1 MQLIIR
7 ELGGWEFHGRKMR
20 VSWQESG
27 SFMAGKWEKHGR
39 KVGETRLGTQ
49 TEINNNENVKV
60 FHITTE
66 IRGGSEGRQAMTM
79 MTDDSVIGGNGWN
92 RE

>member
-7 ELGGWEFHGRKMR
+7 ELGGREKGLRKVG

-27 SFMAGKWEKHGR
+27 SFMAGKWEFHGR

>member
-1 MQLIIR
+1 
-7 ELGGWEFHGRKMR
+7 
-20 VSWQESG
+20 
-27 SFMAGKWEKHGR
+27 MAGKWEFHGR

-49 TEINNNENVKV
+49 TEINNNKNVKV

-79 MTDDSVIGGNGWN
+79 MTDDSVIGGTVGIENSF
-92 RE
+92 EIFQSIYIIYILYI

>member
-1 MQLIIR
+1 
-7 ELGGWEFHGRKMR
+7 
-20 VSWQESG
+20 
-27 SFMAGKWEKHGR
+27 MAGKWEFHGR

-79 MTDDSVIGGNGWN
+79 MTDDSVIGGERLESRIALKYFNLYI
-92 RE
+92 

>member
-1 MQLIIR
+1 
-7 ELGGWEFHGRKMR
+7 
-20 VSWQESG
+20 
-27 SFMAGKWEKHGR
+27 MAGKWEFHGR

-49 TEINNNENVKV
+49 TEINNNKNVKV

-79 MTDDSVIGGNGWN
+79 MTDDSVNFGGTAVCLCCFLDSSQKSIDCILFYVNI
-92 RE
+92 